1 MTLNIAILEG
11 FTIYFKKNEQKKY
24 KNFDTFINIS
34 IFAHRNRKR
43 PVRLGVRTQD
53 FHS

>member
-1 MTLNIAILEG
+1 MGMSN
-11 FTIYFKKNEQKKY
+11 FYKKY
-24 KNFDTFINIS
+24 FVLQKVNS
-34 IFAHRNRKR
+34 IFAHRKTNR